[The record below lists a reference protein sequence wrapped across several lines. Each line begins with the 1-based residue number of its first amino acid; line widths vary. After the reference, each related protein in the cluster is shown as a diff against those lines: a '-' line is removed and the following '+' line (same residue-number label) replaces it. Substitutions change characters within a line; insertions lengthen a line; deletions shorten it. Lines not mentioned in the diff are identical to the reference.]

1 VTEEELL
8 AAVVAYVRRRAQD
21 YGAVGEPNTCSNM
34 YSLARELEGDP
45 GVLPHFEPR
54 GEGVGGGE

>member
-45 GVLPHFEPR
+45 GVRPHFEPR
-54 GEGVGGGE
+54 GEG